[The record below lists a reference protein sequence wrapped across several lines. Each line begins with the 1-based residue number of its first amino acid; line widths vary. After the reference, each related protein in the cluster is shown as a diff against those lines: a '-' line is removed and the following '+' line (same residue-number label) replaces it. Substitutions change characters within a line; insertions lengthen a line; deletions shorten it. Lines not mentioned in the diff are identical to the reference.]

1 VNFDFTPEQEMVRN
15 LAREFAEREIA
26 PYAAENDRLERFP
39 AEIIRKMAPLGFLA
53 GPIPTE
59 YGGMGLDFI
68 AYALLTEEIGRA
80 DSSVRTTLSVHVSL
94 VQLTLLRWASDAQKQ
109 KYLPALARG
118 DYLGCFAL
126 TEPNAG
132 SDPAGMQTTA
142 VRDGDYW
149 VLNGTKT
156 WISNGGVAG
165 LAIVFAQT
173 DRSKG
178 HRGIAAFLVERDS
191 TPGFTA
197 REIKGKLG
205 LRASNTAEIV
215 LENCRVP
222 AENLLGEVGQGMR
235 IALSGLDN
243 GRYSVAA
250 GCVGII
256 QGCIDISVKYAQT
269 RHQFGRPI
277 GSFQL
282 VQEMI
287 ADMVVD
293 YEAARYLVYRAGH
306 LKNKGVRNTRET
318 SIAKLFA
325 SEAAIRAANNAIQI
339 HGGYGYSREVPA
351 ERYWRDARVAAIY
364 EGTTQIQKL
373 IIGRETLGINAIV
386 PS

>member
-1 VNFDFTPEQEMVRN
+1 MNFDFTPEQEMVRN

-39 AEIIRKMAPLGFLA
+39 AEIIRKMVPLGFLA
-53 GPIPTE
+53 GPIPAE

-94 VQLTLLRWASDAQKQ
+94 VQLTLLRWANDAQKE

-235 IALSGLDN
+235 IALSALDN

-269 RHQFGRPI
+269 RYQFGRPI

-293 YEAARYLVYRAGH
+293 DEAARYLVYRTGH

-339 HGGYGYSREVPA
+339 HGGYGYSRDVPA

>member
-142 VRDGDYW
+142 VRDGDEW
-149 VLNGTKT
+149 VRNVPNP
-156 WISNGGVAG
+156 WIPRAGVAG
-165 LAIVFAQT
+165 RAVGFAEP

-178 HRGIAAFLVERDS
+178 HRGIAAFLGERDS

>member
-1 VNFDFTPEQEMVRN
+1 MNFDFTPEQEMVRS
-15 LAREFAEREIA
+15 LARDFAEREIA

-39 AEIIRKMAPLGFLA
+39 AEIIQKMAPLGFLA

-68 AYALLTEEIGRA
+68 AYALLTEEVGRA

-94 VQLTLLRWASDAQKQ
+94 VQLTLLRWASEAQKR

-118 DYLGCFAL
+118 EYLGCFAL

-132 SDPAGMQTTA
+132 SDPASMQTRA

-165 LAIVFAQT
+165 LAVVFAQT
-173 DRSKG
+173 DPSQG
-178 HRGIAAFLVERDS
+178 HRGIAAFLVERDR
-191 TPGFTA
+191 TPGFTT
-197 REIKGKLG
+197 RDIKGKLG
-205 LRASNTAEIV
+205 LRASNTAEII

-235 IALSGLDN
+235 IALSALDN

-256 QGCIDISVKYAQT
+256 QACIDISVKYAQT

-325 SEAAIRAANNAIQI
+325 SEAAIRAANNAIQV

>member
-235 IALSGLDN
+235 IALSALDN

-351 ERYWRDARVAAIY
+351 ERY
-364 EGTTQIQKL
+364 
-373 IIGRETLGINAIV
+373 
-386 PS
+386 

>member
-1 VNFDFTPEQEMVRN
+1 MNFDFTPEQEMVRN

-235 IALSGLDN
+235 IALSALDN

>member
-1 VNFDFTPEQEMVRN
+1 MNFDFTPEQEMVRN

>member
-235 IALSGLDN
+235 IALSALDN

>member
-1 VNFDFTPEQEMVRN
+1 MNFDFTPKQEMVRN
-15 LAREFAEREIA
+15 LAREFAEREVA

-53 GPIPTE
+53 GPIPAE

-94 VQLTLLRWASDAQKQ
+94 VQLTLLRWASDAQKE

-205 LRASNTAEIV
+205 LRASNTAEIL

-235 IALSGLDN
+235 IALSALDN

-269 RHQFGRPI
+269 RYQFGRPI

-339 HGGYGYSREVPA
+339 HGGYGYSRDVPA

>member
-1 VNFDFTPEQEMVRN
+1 MNFDFTPEQEMVRN

-109 KYLPALARG
+109 KYLLALARG

-235 IALSGLDN
+235 IALSALDN

>member
-1 VNFDFTPEQEMVRN
+1 MNFDFTPEQEMVRN

-235 IALSGLDN
+235 IALSALDN

-250 GCVGII
+250 GCVSII